1 MIDIQLW
8 MSAIDTNSIPHLYF
22 NSITQEMDFVKMEIT
37 DFGYTRV
44 RENNRLSNIGML
56 FRDKN
61 QNYPRS
67 TVPLHAFQ
75 LCID

>member
-8 MSAIDTNSIPHLYF
+8 MSAIDTKSVPYLYL
-22 NSITQEMDFVKMEIT
+22 NSITQETDFVKMEIT
-37 DFGYTRV
+37 DFGYARV

-75 LCID
+75 FCID